1 MVDRLKGKVA
11 LITGGAR
18 GIGRAASRIIHPRG
32 RGGGRSRAM
41 SSMPEDTGASSVEF
55 VRLDVTRDDQWKH
68 VIDNIV
74 ANHGK
79 IDVLINNA
87 AICLYEPIL
96 ETTKAMWDSVL
107 DIDLKSIFF
116 GMREALPHMIMR
128 KQGSIINVASIW
140 GLAGVPN
147 AHAYQAAKGAIL
159 NVSKNV
165 ACTHGQD
172 GIRCNSLHPG
182 YIVTPMNKD
191 QGPVIEAALINGT
204 LLKRAGTA
212 DRNRLCGAFPGE
224 RRRELRHRN
233 FARRRRWI
241 SRAIDP
247 AMLQI
252 LQHPYRTSTLAEE
265 RRPLARS

>member
-18 GIGRAASRIIHPRG
+18 GIGRATAELFTREGAAAVFSG
-32 RGGGRSRAM
+32 DVFDA
-41 SSMPEDTGASSVEF
+41 DDAGASSVEF
-55 VRLDVTRDDQWKH
+55 VRLDVTKDDQWKR
-68 VIDNIV
+68 VISEIV
-74 ANHGK
+74 AKHGK
-79 IDVLINNA
+79 IDVLVNNA

-96 ETTKAMWDSVL
+96 ETTEAMWDKVL

-116 GMREALPHMIMR
+116 GMREALPHMIKR
-128 KQGSIINVASIW
+128 KQGSIINLASIW

-165 ACTHGQD
+165 ATTHGQD

-191 QGPVIEAALINGT
+191 QGPVIEAALIEGS
-204 LLKRAGTA
+204 LLKRAGQPIEIA
-212 DRNRLCGAFPGE
+212 YAAL
-224 RRRELRHRN
+224 
-233 FARRRRWI
+233 
-241 SRAIDP
+241 
-247 AMLQI
+247 I
-252 LQHPYRTSTLAEE
+252 LASDEASYVTGTSLVVDGGYLA
-265 RRPLARS
+265 P

>member
-18 GIGRAASRIIHPRG
+18 GIGRATAELFTREGAAAVISG
-32 RGGGRSRAM
+32 DVLDA
-41 SSMPEDTGASSVEF
+41 EDAGASSVEF
-55 VRLDVTRDDQWKH
+55 VGLDVTKEDQWKRT
-68 VIDNIV
+68 INGIV
-74 ANHGK
+74 KKHGK
-79 IDVLINNA
+79 IDVLVNNA

-96 ETTKAMWDSVL
+96 ETTEAMWDKVL

-116 GMREALPHMIMR
+116 GMREALPHMIKR
-128 KQGSIINVASIW
+128 KEGSIINLASIW

-165 ACTHGQD
+165 AATHGPD

-191 QGPVIEAALINGT
+191 QGPVIEAALIDGS
-204 LLKRAGTA
+204 LLKRAGQPIEIAYAALFLASDEASYVT
-212 DRNRLCGAFPGE
+212 G
-224 RRRELRHRN
+224 
-233 FARRRRWI
+233 
-241 SRAIDP
+241 
-247 AMLQI
+247 
-252 LQHPYRTSTLAEE
+252 TSLIVDGGYLA
-265 RRPLARS
+265 P

>member
-18 GIGRAASRIIHPRG
+18 GIGRATAQLFTREGAAAVISG
-32 RGGGRSRAM
+32 DVLDA
-41 SSMPEDTGASSVEF
+41 EDAGASSVEF
-55 VRLDVTRDDQWKH
+55 VGLDVTKDDQWKRT
-68 VIDNIV
+68 INGIV
-74 ANHGK
+74 KKHGK
-79 IDVLINNA
+79 IDVLVNNA

-96 ETTKAMWDSVL
+96 ETTEAMWDKVL

-116 GMREALPHMIMR
+116 GMREALPHMIKR
-128 KQGSIINVASIW
+128 KQGSIINLASIW

-165 ACTHGQD
+165 AATHGPD

-191 QGPVIEAALINGT
+191 QGPVIEAALIEGS
-204 LLKRAGTA
+204 LLKRAGQPIEIAYAALFLASDEASYVT
-212 DRNRLCGAFPGE
+212 G
-224 RRRELRHRN
+224 
-233 FARRRRWI
+233 
-241 SRAIDP
+241 
-247 AMLQI
+247 
-252 LQHPYRTSTLAEE
+252 TSLVVDGGYLT
-265 RRPLARS
+265 P

>member
-18 GIGRAASRIIHPRG
+18 GIGRATAKLFTREGAAAVIAGDVID
-32 RGGGRSRAM
+32 A
-41 SSMPEDTGASSVEF
+41 EDAGASSVEF
-55 VRLDVTRDDQWKH
+55 VRLDVTKDDQWKR
-68 VIDNIV
+68 VINGIV
-74 ANHGK
+74 EKHGK
-79 IDVLINNA
+79 IDVLVNNA

-96 ETTKAMWDSVL
+96 ETTEAMWDKVL

-116 GMREALPHMIMR
+116 GMREVLPHMIRR
-128 KQGSIINVASIW
+128 KQGSIINLASIW

-204 LLKRAGTA
+204 LLKRPGQPIEIAYAALFLASDEASYVTGTSLVV
-212 DRNRLCGAFPGE
+212 DGG
-224 RRRELRHRN
+224 
-233 FARRRRWI
+233 
-241 SRAIDP
+241 
-247 AMLQI
+247 
-252 LQHPYRTSTLAEE
+252 YLA
-265 RRPLARS
+265 P

>member
-1 MVDRLKGKVA
+1 MHRQRKRTAYA
-11 LITGGAR
+11 LF
-18 GIGRAASRIIHPRG
+18 AAAVISG
-32 RGGGRSRAM
+32 DVLDA
-41 SSMPEDTGASSVEF
+41 EDTGASSVEF
-55 VRLDVTRDDQWKH
+55 VHLDVTKDDQWKR
-68 VIDNIV
+68 VIDGIV
-74 ANHGK
+74 AKHGK
-79 IDVLINNA
+79 IDVLVNNA

-96 ETTKAMWDSVL
+96 ETTEAMWDKVL

-116 GMREALPHMIMR
+116 GMREALPHMIKR
-128 KQGSIINVASIW
+128 KQGSIINLASIW

-204 LLKRAGTA
+204 LLKRPGQPIEIAYAALFLASDEASYVTGTSLVV
-212 DRNRLCGAFPGE
+212 DGG
-224 RRRELRHRN
+224 
-233 FARRRRWI
+233 
-241 SRAIDP
+241 
-247 AMLQI
+247 
-252 LQHPYRTSTLAEE
+252 YLA
-265 RRPLARS
+265 P